1 MSVDQCGF
9 GIEFPGEGFA
19 PKSGYGGSQ
28 GGDGRGNCAETLAVC
43 NKNRTEKD
51 KHEEVE
57 IMEGDSRLKS
67 RKGGGDVR
75 RRAYRRELK
84 YSQT

>member
-9 GIEFPGEGFA
+9 GIEFPVEGFA

-28 GGDGRGNCAETLAVC
+28 GGEGRGNCEATLAAC
-43 NKNRTEKD
+43 DKNRAERDKD
-51 KHEEVE
+51 NEGET
-57 IMEGDSRLKS
+57 MERDSELKS

-75 RRAYRRELK
+75 WRAYRRELK
-84 YSQT
+84 YSLT